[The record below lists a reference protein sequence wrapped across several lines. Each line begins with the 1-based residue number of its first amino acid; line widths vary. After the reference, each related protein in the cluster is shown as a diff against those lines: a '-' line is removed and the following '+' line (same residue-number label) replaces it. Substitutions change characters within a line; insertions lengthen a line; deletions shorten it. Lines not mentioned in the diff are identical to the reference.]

1 MKATE
6 NNGSVES
13 KTNNE
18 EKHKIKINVVGEIKY
33 SDVEPGAIIIVGY
46 PDDNGYFEP
55 WQFRTVTK
63 VFGNGHIFES
73 FKDGYFHEDNDE
85 VVKYEALR
93 YSAGK
98 APYEFD
104 VLKLS

>member
-6 NNGSVES
+6 NNGSVET
-13 KTNNE
+13 KTNDE
-18 EKHKIKINVVGEIKY
+18 ELKIKINVVGEAKY

>member
-6 NNGSVES
+6 NNDSVKS

-18 EKHKIKINVVGEIKY
+18 ELKIKINVVGEAKY

-46 PDDNGYFEP
+46 PDDNGCFEP

-73 FKDGYFHEDNDE
+73 FKDGYFHEDNDQF
-85 VVKYEALR
+85 VKYEALR